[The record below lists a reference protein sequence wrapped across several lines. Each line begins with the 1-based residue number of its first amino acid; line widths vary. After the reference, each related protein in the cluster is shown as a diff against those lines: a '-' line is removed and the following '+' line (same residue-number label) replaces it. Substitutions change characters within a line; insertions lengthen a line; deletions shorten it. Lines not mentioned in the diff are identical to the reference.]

1 MPASEYIKEYLVSL
15 GMQDNFTEKLGEALE
30 EADEEV
36 DSFAKGFAK
45 KFVTAGAAVVSLI
58 GATSVGIA
66 KFLNHIANAEQE
78 VADYAEEIGK
88 SREEAYRLKA
98 ALDAMGVSMEDIEAS
113 EELQE
118 QFKIL
123 QEDAQK
129 IQIPDMSTGVQQV
142 SDMKV
147 EFLRLKQIGMLAL
160 TWIGHYTMKY
170 LHQPLEKAKQLFG
183 SLNDVV
189 LKNIPKWSKSMG
201 FFLSSIMRLGLTI
214 IRGAK
219 AIFNAI
225 KKIFDMIPKEIKIV
239 TALLAALA
247 LFIKAGPIGKLM
259 FIITAALLL
268 LEDFFVYI
276 DGGEALLGG
285 FWQKLIDIY
294 NALKESGAIE
304 KFKQSFVD
312 AMEYIKQGI
321 LNTKDF
327 IKDLFQQ
334 FQDSG
339 SIEKIQKL
347 FLKLGE
353 ILLLIIDTL
362 KNVGRAFLDS
372 FGGKG
377 KTFLEWIVSVGLP
390 ALLNLLNGVVS
401 VVKGILI
408 VVNKFSSL
416 EGVIKGIGM
425 AFLTWKVGK
434 GLGKEIDNIKKKIES
449 TKEKIISTTE
459 RMNKFAKSWEESK
472 NTPKS
477 VPKEIKGWKEIL
489 SEYKKAA
496 SKYFV
501 ALKQK
506 GVATVKEVTNK
517 GMSIVKG
524 IANKGMSAI
533 KKIAGVGKKAVNT
546 VVKYGVKAG
555 KGAIRAIKTAGTM
568 IAKGV
573 SSAISFFTSPMGLI
587 VLAVAALITIA
598 ILVIKNWDKVKAFFI
613 VFGNKVKEVMTTV
626 VNFILQKWNAFKEK
640 FASSDSFF
648 GRVMQAIATII
659 ETYIGIYI
667 DFFKMLWENIKLI
680 FSVIKSLI
688 QGDFEGAYQA
698 VVAIWN
704 NIVAFFKNLIS
715 KVVAAI
721 KQVFSPI
728 VNWFQNKVNEIK
740 NKFASI
746 PQHIKQK
753 FTEAVNNI
761 KNVFEPIVGWF
772 EAKVAKIK
780 DTFSGIGEKL
790 SGVKNFVFGGKSE
803 NGYAEGGLVTQHQV
817 AEIAEGN
824 QPELIVPLTKK
835 DRAKQLL
842 QQGADYLGLSR
853 FQPKQLQKA
862 KGFMEQAANNMAKLQ
877 TVLTATTYQTNNQN
891 VSNQYF
897 IDMTS
902 KYTIHDT
909 SGKPQSTA
917 RAVDRTV
924 QKRIRNLQGAL

>member
-45 KFVTAGAAVVSLI
+45 KFVTAGAVVVSLI

-66 KFLNHIANAEQE
+66 KFLNHITNAEQE
-78 VADYAEEIGK
+78 IAEYAEEIGK
-88 SREEAYRLKA
+88 SREEAYRLKT

-183 SLNDVV
+183 SLNDVI
-189 LKNIPKWSKSMG
+189 LKNIPKWSKAMG
-201 FFLSSIMRLGLTI
+201 FFLSSVVRLGLTV

-247 LFIKAGPIGKLM
+247 LFIRAGPIGKLM
-259 FIITAALLL
+259 FIITIVLLL
-268 LEDFFVYI
+268 LEDFFGYI
-276 DGGEALLGG
+276 DGKDALLGG
-285 FWQKLIDIY
+285 LWQKLIDIY

-304 KFKQSFVD
+304 KFKQSFTD
-312 AMEYIKQGI
+312 AMESIRQGI

-327 IKDLFQQ
+327 IKDLFKQ

-347 FLKLGE
+347 FSKLGE

-434 GLGKEIDNIKKKIES
+434 GLGKEIDNIKNKIDS
-449 TKEKIISTTE
+449 TKEKIISATE
-459 RMNKFAKSWEESK
+459 KMNNFSDSWEKSK
-472 NTPKS
+472 NTPKDTS
-477 VPKEIKGWKEIL
+477 KDSKKWKEIL
-489 SEYKKAA
+489 SEYKQA
-496 SKYFV
+496 SLKYFST
-501 ALKQK
+501 LKQK
-506 GVATVKEVTNK
+506 GVATVK
-517 GMSIVKG
+517 G
-524 IANKGMSAI
+524 IANKGKSVI
-533 KKIAGVGKKAVNT
+533 KSIANFGKKAVNI
-546 VVKYGVKAG
+546 VAKYGVQAG
-555 KGAIRAIKTAGTM
+555 KGAIKAVKSAGTM

-573 SSAISFFTSPMGLI
+573 SSAISFFTSPIGLI

-613 VFGNKVKEVMTTV
+613 AFGNKVKEVMTAAV
-626 VNFILQKWNAFKEK
+626 DFILQKWNTFKEK
-640 FASSDSFF
+640 FANSDSFF

-659 ETYIGIYI
+659 ETYVGIYI

-688 QGDFEGAYQA
+688 QGDFEGAYQG

-704 NIVAFFKNLIS
+704 NIVAFFKNLIT

-761 KNVFEPIVGWF
+761 KNVFEPIIGWF

-780 DTFSGIGEKL
+780 DTFSGIGEKIG
-790 SGVKNFVFGGKSE
+790 SVKNFVFGGSSE
-803 NGYAEGGLVTQHQV
+803 NGYAEGGLVTQHQI

-842 QQGADYLGLSR
+842 QKGADYLGLSR

-877 TVLTATTYQTNNQN
+877 TGLTATTYQTTNQN

-917 RAVDRTV
+917 KAVDRTV

>member
-36 DSFAKGFAK
+36 SSFAKGFAK
-45 KFVTAGAAVVSLI
+45 HFAIAGTAVFSLI

-88 SREEAYRLKA
+88 SREEAYRLKT

-147 EFLRLKQIGMLAL
+147 EFLRLKQVGMLAL

-183 SLNDVV
+183 SLNDVI
-189 LKNIPKWSKSMG
+189 LKNIPKWSKAMG
-201 FFLSSIMRLGLTI
+201 FFLSSVVRLGLTV

-225 KKIFDMIPKEIKIV
+225 KKIFDMIPNEIKII

-268 LEDFFVYI
+268 LEDFFVYV
-276 DGGEALLGG
+276 DGGEALLGR

-294 NALKESGAIE
+294 NTLKDSGAIE

-312 AMEYIKQGI
+312 AMEYIRKGI
-321 LNTKDF
+321 INTKDF
-327 IKDLFQQ
+327 IKDLFRQ

-347 FLKLGE
+347 FSKLGE

-362 KNVGRAFLDS
+362 KNVGRTFLDS

-377 KTFLEWIVSVGLP
+377 KTFLEWIASVGLP
-390 ALLNLLNGVVS
+390 TLLNLLNIAAS
-401 VVKGILI
+401 TIKGILI
-408 VVNKFSSL
+408 LADKFSSL

-425 AFLTWKVGK
+425 AFLGWKIGK
-434 GLGKEIDNIKKKIES
+434 GVVKEIDNIKNKIDS
-449 TKEKIISTTE
+449 TKEKIISATE
-459 RMNKFAKSWEESK
+459 KMNNFSDSWEKSK
-472 NTPKS
+472 NTPKDTS
-477 VPKEIKGWKEIL
+477 KDSKKWKEIL
-489 SEYKKAA
+489 SEYKQA
-496 SKYFV
+496 SLKYFST
-501 ALKQK
+501 LKQK
-506 GVATVKEVTNK
+506 GVATVK
-517 GMSIVKG
+517 G
-524 IANKGMSAI
+524 IANKGKSVI
-533 KKIAGVGKKAVNT
+533 KSIANFGKKAVNI
-546 VVKYGVKAG
+546 VAKYGVQAG
-555 KGAIRAIKTAGTM
+555 KGAIRAIKSACTM

-613 VFGNKVKEVMTTV
+613 AFGNKVKEVMTTAV
-626 VNFILQKWNAFKEK
+626 DFILQKWNAFKEK
-640 FASSDSFF
+640 FASSNSFF

-680 FSVIKSLI
+680 FSIIKSLI
-688 QGDFEGAYQA
+688 HGDFEEAYQS

-704 NIVAFFKNLIS
+704 NIVAFFKNLIT

-761 KNVFEPIVGWF
+761 KNVFEPIIGWF

-790 SGVKNFVFGGKSE
+790 SGVKNFVFGGSSE
-803 NGYAEGGLVTQHQV
+803 NGYAEGGLVTQHQI

-842 QQGADYLGLSR
+842 QRGADYLGLSR

-877 TVLTATTYQTNNQN
+877 TALTATTYQTTNQN

-917 RAVDRTV
+917 KAVDRTV

>member
-30 EADEEV
+30 GADEEV

-123 QEDAQK
+123 QEDAKK

-142 SDMKV
+142 SEMKV

-219 AIFNAI
+219 AIFDAI

-259 FIITAALLL
+259 FIITIVLLL
-268 LEDFFVYI
+268 LEDFFGYI
-276 DGGEALLGG
+276 DGKDALLGG
-285 FWQKLIDIY
+285 LWQKLIDIY

-304 KFKQSFVD
+304 KFKQSFTD
-312 AMEYIKQGI
+312 AMEYIRQGI

-327 IKDLFQQ
+327 IKDLFKQ

-347 FLKLGE
+347 FSKLGE

-390 ALLNLLNGVVS
+390 TLLSLLNGVVS
-401 VVKGILI
+401 AVKGILI

-449 TKEKIISTTE
+449 TKEKITSTTE

-489 SEYKKAA
+489 SEYKEAA

-533 KKIAGVGKKAVNT
+533 KKIVGVGKKAVNT

-613 VFGNKVKEVMTTV
+613 AFGNKVKEVMITAV
-626 VNFILQKWNAFKEK
+626 DFILQKWNAFKEK
-640 FASSDSFF
+640 FASSESFF
-648 GRVMQAIATII
+648 GRIMQAIATII
-659 ETYIGIYI
+659 ETYVGIYI

-688 QGDFEGAYQA
+688 QGDFEGAYQS

-862 KGFMEQAANNMAKLQ
+862 KGFMEQAANNMEKLQ
-877 TVLTATTYQTNNQN
+877 TGLTATTYQTNNQN

>member
-45 KFVTAGAAVVSLI
+45 KFVTAGAVVVSLI

-88 SREEAYRLKA
+88 SREEAYRLKT

-129 IQIPDMSTGVQQV
+129 VQIPDMSTGVQQV

-147 EFLRLKQIGMLAL
+147 EFLRLKQVGMLAL

-183 SLNDVV
+183 SLNDVI
-189 LKNIPKWSKSMG
+189 LKNIPKWSKAMG
-201 FFLSSIMRLGLTI
+201 FFLSSIMRLGLTV

-225 KKIFDMIPKEIKIV
+225 KKIFDMIPNEIKII

-268 LEDFFVYI
+268 LEDFFVYV
-276 DGGEALLGG
+276 DGGEALLGR

-294 NALKESGAIE
+294 NTLKDSGAIE

-312 AMEYIKQGI
+312 AMEYIRQGI
-321 LNTKDF
+321 LNIKDF
-327 IKDLFQQ
+327 IKDLFKQ

-347 FLKLGE
+347 FSKLGA
-353 ILLLIIDTL
+353 ILLLIVDIL

-377 KTFLEWIVSVGLP
+377 KTFLEWIASVGLP
-390 ALLNLLNGVVS
+390 TLLNLLNIAAS
-401 VVKGILI
+401 TIKGILI
-408 VVNKFSSL
+408 LADKFSSL

-459 RMNKFAKSWEESK
+459 RMNKFAKSWEGSK

-477 VPKEIKGWKEIL
+477 VPKEVKGWKEIL
-489 SEYKKAA
+489 SEYKEAA

-555 KGAIRAIKTAGTM
+555 KGAIRAIKSAGTM

-613 VFGNKVKEVMTTV
+613 AFGNKVKEVMTTAV
-626 VNFILQKWNAFKEK
+626 DFILQKWNAFKEK
-640 FASSDSFF
+640 FASSNSFF

-680 FSVIKSLI
+680 FSIIKSLI
-688 QGDFEGAYQA
+688 HGDFEEAYQS

-761 KNVFEPIVGWF
+761 KNVFEPIVSWF

-842 QQGADYLGLSR
+842 QKGADYLGISR

-877 TVLTATTYQTNNQN
+877 TGLTATTYQTNNQN

>member
-36 DSFAKGFAK
+36 SSFAKGFAK
-45 KFVTAGAAVVSLI
+45 HFAIAGTAVFSLI

-88 SREEAYRLKA
+88 SREEAYRLKT

-129 IQIPDMSTGVQQV
+129 VQIPDMSTGVQQV

-147 EFLRLKQIGMLAL
+147 EFLRLKQVGMLAL

-183 SLNDVV
+183 SLNDVI

-247 LFIKAGPIGKLM
+247 LFIRAGPIGKLM
-259 FIITAALLL
+259 FIITIVLLL
-268 LEDFFVYI
+268 LEDFFGYI
-276 DGGEALLGG
+276 DGKDALLGG
-285 FWQKLIDIY
+285 LWQKLIDIY
-294 NALKESGAIE
+294 NALKDSGAIE

-312 AMEYIKQGI
+312 AMEYIRKGI
-321 LNTKDF
+321 INTKDF
-327 IKDLFQQ
+327 IKDLFRQ

-347 FLKLGE
+347 FSKLGE

-459 RMNKFAKSWEESK
+459 RMNKFAKSWEGSK

-477 VPKEIKGWKEIL
+477 VPKEVKGWKEIL
-489 SEYKKAA
+489 SEYKEAA

-555 KGAIRAIKTAGTM
+555 KGAIRAIKSACTM

-613 VFGNKVKEVMTTV
+613 AFGNKVKEVMTTAV
-626 VNFILQKWNAFKEK
+626 DFILQKWNAFKEK
-640 FASSDSFF
+640 FASSNSFF

-680 FSVIKSLI
+680 FSIIKSLI
-688 QGDFEGAYQA
+688 HGDFEEAYQS

-761 KNVFEPIVGWF
+761 KNVFEPIVSWF

-842 QQGADYLGLSR
+842 QKGADYLGISR

-877 TVLTATTYQTNNQN
+877 TGLTATTYQTNNQN

>member
-36 DSFAKGFAK
+36 DGFVKGFAK
-45 KFVTAGAAVVSLI
+45 HFAVAGTAVVSLI
-58 GATSVGIA
+58 GATSVGIT

-88 SREEAYRLKA
+88 SREEAYRLKT

-142 SDMKV
+142 SEMKV

-183 SLNDVV
+183 SLNDVI

-219 AIFNAI
+219 AVFNAI
-225 KKIFDMIPKEIKIV
+225 KKTFDMIPKEIKV
-239 TALLAALA
+239 VMALLAALA
-247 LFIKAGPIGKLM
+247 LFIRTGPIGKLM
-259 FIITAALLL
+259 FILTAALLL
-268 LEDFFVYI
+268 LEDFFVYV

-285 FWQKLIDIY
+285 LWQKLIDIY

-304 KFKQSFVD
+304 KFKQSFID
-312 AMEYIKQGI
+312 AMESIRQGI
-321 LNTKDF
+321 LHTKDF

-334 FQDSG
+334 FQESG
-339 SIEKIQKL
+339 SIEKIKEL
-347 FLKLGE
+347 FSKVKD
-353 ILLLIIDTL
+353 ILLLLFDTL
-362 KNVGRAFLDS
+362 KNVGRTFLDS

-390 ALLNLLNGVVS
+390 TLLSLLNVAAS
-401 VVKGILI
+401 AIKGILI
-408 VVNKFSSL
+408 LVNQFSSL
-416 EGVIKGIGM
+416 EGVIKGIGI
-425 AFLTWKVGK
+425 AFLGWKIGK
-434 GLGKEIDNIKKKIES
+434 GVIKGIDNIKN
-449 TKEKIISTTE
+449 KIISATE
-459 RMNKFAKSWEESK
+459 KMNKLTESLNQSSEDTQAEK
-472 NTPKS
+472 
-477 VPKEIKGWKEIL
+477 IGWKKTF
-489 SEYKKAA
+489 SEYKKAVSELA
-496 SKYFV
+496 STV
-501 ALKQK
+501 KQK
-506 GVATVKEVTNK
+506 GVT
-517 GMSIVKG
+517 IVKG
-524 IANKGMSAI
+524 IVNKGTSAV

-546 VVKYGVKAG
+546 VVKYGVQAG
-555 KGAIRAIKTAGTM
+555 KGAIKAVKTAGTM

-587 VLAVAALITIA
+587 ILAVAALITIA
-598 ILVIKNWDKVKAFFI
+598 ILVIKNWDKVKAFLI
-613 VFGNKVKEVMTTV
+613 AFGNKVKEIMTEA
-626 VNFILQKWNAFKEK
+626 VNFILQKWQAFKEK
-640 FASSDSFF
+640 FADSESFF
-648 GRVMQAIATII
+648 GRVMQAIATVI
-659 ETYIGIYI
+659 EAYVSIYI
-667 DFFKMLWENIKLI
+667 DFFSMLWENIKLI

-688 QGDFEGAYQA
+688 QGDFEGAYQG

-704 NIVAFFKNLIS
+704 NIVAFFKNLIT

-728 VNWFQNKVNEIK
+728 INWFQSKVNEIK

-746 PQHIKQK
+746 PQYLQQK
-753 FTEAVNNI
+753 FSEAVNNI
-761 KNVFEPIVGWF
+761 KNVFQPIVDWF
-772 EAKVAKIK
+772 ETKVAKIK
-780 DTFSGIGEKL
+780 DTFNGIGEKV
-790 SGVKNFVFGGKSE
+790 SSVKNFVFGGKSE
-803 NGYAEGGLVTQHQV
+803 NGYAEGGLVTHHQI

-862 KGFMEQAANNMAKLQ
+862 KGMMEQAANHMAKLQ
-877 TVLTATTYQTNNQN
+877 TGLTATSYQTTNQT

-909 SGKPQSTA
+909 SGKPESTA

-924 QKRIRNLQGAL
+924 QKRIRNLQGAI

>member
-1 MPASEYIKEYLVSL
+1 
-15 GMQDNFTEKLGEALE
+15 
-30 EADEEV
+30 
-36 DSFAKGFAK
+36 
-45 KFVTAGAAVVSLI
+45 
-58 GATSVGIA
+58 
-66 KFLNHIANAEQE
+66 
-78 VADYAEEIGK
+78 
-88 SREEAYRLKA
+88 
-98 ALDAMGVSMEDIEAS
+98 
-113 EELQE
+113 
-118 QFKIL
+118 
-123 QEDAQK
+123 
-129 IQIPDMSTGVQQV
+129 
-142 SDMKV
+142 
-147 EFLRLKQIGMLAL
+147 
-160 TWIGHYTMKY
+160 
-170 LHQPLEKAKQLFG
+170 
-183 SLNDVV
+183 
-189 LKNIPKWSKSMG
+189 
-201 FFLSSIMRLGLTI
+201 
-214 IRGAK
+214 
-219 AIFNAI
+219 
-225 KKIFDMIPKEIKIV
+225 
-239 TALLAALA
+239 
-247 LFIKAGPIGKLM
+247 
-259 FIITAALLL
+259 
-268 LEDFFVYI
+268 
-276 DGGEALLGG
+276 
-285 FWQKLIDIY
+285 
-294 NALKESGAIE
+294 
-304 KFKQSFVD
+304 
-312 AMEYIKQGI
+312 
-321 LNTKDF
+321 
-327 IKDLFQQ
+327 
-334 FQDSG
+334 
-339 SIEKIQKL
+339 
-347 FLKLGE
+347 
-353 ILLLIIDTL
+353 
-362 KNVGRAFLDS
+362 
-372 FGGKG
+372 
-377 KTFLEWIVSVGLP
+377 
-390 ALLNLLNGVVS
+390 
-401 VVKGILI
+401 
-408 VVNKFSSL
+408 
-416 EGVIKGIGM
+416 
-425 AFLTWKVGK
+425 
-434 GLGKEIDNIKKKIES
+434 
-449 TKEKIISTTE
+449 
-459 RMNKFAKSWEESK
+459 MNKFAKSWEESK

-489 SEYKKAA
+489 SEYKEAA

-501 ALKQK
+501 TLKQK

-533 KKIAGVGKKAVNT
+533 KKIVGVGKKAVNT

-555 KGAIRAIKTAGTM
+555 KGAIKAVKSAGTM

-587 VLAVAALITIA
+587 ILAVAALITIA

-613 VFGNKVKEVMTTV
+613 AFGNKVKEVMTAAV
-626 VNFILQKWNAFKEK
+626 DFILQKWNDFKEN
-640 FASSDSFF
+640 FASSESLF

-659 ETYIGIYI
+659 ETYVGIYI

-680 FSVIKSLI
+680 FSIIKSLI

-715 KVVAAI
+715 KVVAVI

-790 SGVKNFVFGGKSE
+790 SSVKNFVFGGKSE

-853 FQPKQLQKA
+853 FQPKQLEKA

-877 TVLTATTYQTNNQN
+877 TGLTATTYQTNNQT

>member
-36 DSFAKGFAK
+36 SSFAKGFAK
-45 KFVTAGAAVVSLI
+45 HFAIAGTAVFSLI

-88 SREEAYRLKA
+88 SREEAYRLKT

-129 IQIPDMSTGVQQV
+129 VQIPDMSTGVQQV

-147 EFLRLKQIGMLAL
+147 EFLRLKQVGMLAL

-183 SLNDVV
+183 SLNDVI

-247 LFIKAGPIGKLM
+247 LFIRAGPIGKLM
-259 FIITAALLL
+259 FIITIVLLL
-268 LEDFFVYI
+268 LEDFFGYI
-276 DGGEALLGG
+276 DGKDALLGG
-285 FWQKLIDIY
+285 LWQKLIDIY
-294 NALKESGAIE
+294 NALKDSGAIE

-312 AMEYIKQGI
+312 AMEYIRKGI
-321 LNTKDF
+321 INTKDF
-327 IKDLFQQ
+327 IKDLFRQ

-347 FLKLGE
+347 FSKLGE

-459 RMNKFAKSWEESK
+459 RMNKFAKSWEGSK

-477 VPKEIKGWKEIL
+477 VPKEVKGWKEIL
-489 SEYKKAA
+489 SEYKEAA

-555 KGAIRAIKTAGTM
+555 KGAIRAIKSACTM

-613 VFGNKVKEVMTTV
+613 AFGNKVKEVMTTAV
-626 VNFILQKWNAFKEK
+626 DFILQKWNAFKEK
-640 FASSDSFF
+640 FASSNSFF

-680 FSVIKSLI
+680 FSIIKSLI
-688 QGDFEGAYQA
+688 HGDFEEAYQS

-761 KNVFEPIVGWF
+761 KNVFEPIVSWF
-772 EAKVAKIK
+772 EAKVAKI
-780 DTFSGIGEKL
+780 KL

-842 QQGADYLGLSR
+842 QKGADYLGISR

-877 TVLTATTYQTNNQN
+877 TGLTATTYQTNNQN

>member
-36 DSFAKGFAK
+36 SSFAKGFAK
-45 KFVTAGAAVVSLI
+45 HFAVAGTAVVSLI

-66 KFLNHIANAEQE
+66 KFLNHVANAEQE

-88 SREEAYRLKA
+88 SREEAYRLKT

-183 SLNDVV
+183 SLNDVI

-247 LFIKAGPIGKLM
+247 LFIRAGPIGKLM
-259 FIITAALLL
+259 FLLTAALLL
-268 LEDFFVYI
+268 LEDFFVYV

-285 FWQKLIDIY
+285 LWQKLIDIY

-304 KFKQSFVD
+304 KFKQSFID
-312 AMEYIKQGI
+312 AMESIRQGI
-321 LNTKDF
+321 LHTKDF

-334 FQDSG
+334 FQESG
-339 SIEKIQKL
+339 SIEKIKEL
-347 FLKLGE
+347 FSKVKD
-353 ILLLIIDTL
+353 ILLLLFDTL

-390 ALLNLLNGVVS
+390 TLLSLLNGVVS

-408 VVNKFSSL
+408 VVNQFSSL
-416 EGVIKGIGM
+416 EGVIKGIGI
-425 AFLTWKVGK
+425 AFLGWKIGK
-434 GLGKEIDNIKKKIES
+434 GVAKGIDNIKNKILS
-449 TKEKIISTTE
+449 ATEK
-459 RMNKFAKSWEESK
+459 MNKLTESLNQSSEDTQK
-472 NTPKS
+472 
-477 VPKEIKGWKEIL
+477 IGWKKTF
-489 SEYKKAA
+489 SEYKKAVSELA
-496 SKYFV
+496 STV
-501 ALKQK
+501 KQK
-506 GVATVKEVTNK
+506 GVT
-517 GMSIVKG
+517 IVKG
-524 IANKGMSAI
+524 IVNKGTSAV

-546 VVKYGVKAG
+546 VVTYGVQAG
-555 KGAIRAIKTAGTM
+555 KGAIKAVKVAGTM

-573 SSAISFFTSPMGLI
+573 SSAISFFTSPIGLI

-613 VFGNKVKEVMTTV
+613 AFGNKVKEVMTAAV
-626 VNFILQKWNAFKEK
+626 DFILQKWNAFKEK
-640 FASSDSFF
+640 FADSESLF

-659 ETYIGIYI
+659 ETYVSISI

-680 FSVIKSLI
+680 FSIIKSLI

-698 VVAIWN
+698 VVSIWN

-728 VNWFQNKVNEIK
+728 VNWFQSKVNDIK

-746 PQHIKQK
+746 PQYLQQK
-753 FTEAVNNI
+753 FAEAVNNI
-761 KNVFEPIVGWF
+761 KNVFQPIVDWF
-772 EAKVAKIK
+772 ETKVAKIK
-780 DTFSGIGEKL
+780 DTFNGIGEKL
-790 SGVKNFVFGGKSE
+790 SSVKNFVFGGNSE
-803 NGYAEGGLVTQHQV
+803 KGYAEGGLVTQHQI

-842 QQGADYLGLSR
+842 QKGADYLGLSR
-853 FQPKQLQKA
+853 FQPKHLQKA
-862 KGFMEQAANNMAKLQ
+862 KGMMEQAAGNMAKLQ
-877 TVLTATTYQTNNQN
+877 TALTATSYQTTNQT

-909 SGKPQSTA
+909 SGKPESTA
-917 RAVDRTV
+917 KAVDRTV

>member
-36 DSFAKGFAK
+36 SSFAKGFAK
-45 KFVTAGAAVVSLI
+45 HFAIAGTAVFSLI

-88 SREEAYRLKA
+88 SREEAYRLKT

-147 EFLRLKQIGMLAL
+147 EFLRLKQVGMLAL

-183 SLNDVV
+183 SLNDVI
-189 LKNIPKWSKSMG
+189 LKNIPKWSKAMG
-201 FFLSSIMRLGLTI
+201 FFLSSVVRLGLTV

-225 KKIFDMIPKEIKIV
+225 KKIFDMIPNEIKII

-247 LFIKAGPIGKLM
+247 LFIKVGPIGKLM
-259 FIITAALLL
+259 FIITAVLLL

-276 DGGEALLGG
+276 DGGEALLGR
-285 FWQKLIDIY
+285 FWQRLIDIY
-294 NALKESGAIE
+294 NTLKDSGAIE

-312 AMEYIKQGI
+312 AMEYIRQGI
-321 LNTKDF
+321 LNIKDF
-327 IKDLFQQ
+327 IKDLFKQ

-347 FLKLGE
+347 FSKLGA
-353 ILLLIIDTL
+353 ILLLIVDIL

-459 RMNKFAKSWEESK
+459 RMNKFAKSWEGSK

-477 VPKEIKGWKEIL
+477 VPKEVKGWKEIL
-489 SEYKKAA
+489 SEYKEAA

-555 KGAIRAIKTAGTM
+555 KGAIRAIKSAGTM

-613 VFGNKVKEVMTTV
+613 AFGNKVKEVMTTAV
-626 VNFILQKWNAFKEK
+626 DFILQKWNAFKEK
-640 FASSDSFF
+640 FASSNSFF

-680 FSVIKSLI
+680 FSIIKSLI
-688 QGDFEGAYQA
+688 HGDFEEAYQS

-761 KNVFEPIVGWF
+761 KNVFEPIVSWF

-842 QQGADYLGLSR
+842 QKGADYLGISR

-877 TVLTATTYQTNNQN
+877 TGLTATTYQTNNQN

>member
-36 DSFAKGFAK
+36 SSFAKGFAK
-45 KFVTAGAAVVSLI
+45 HFAIAGTAVFSLI

-88 SREEAYRLKA
+88 SREEAYRLKT

-147 EFLRLKQIGMLAL
+147 EFLRLKQVGMLAL

-183 SLNDVV
+183 SLNDVI
-189 LKNIPKWSKSMG
+189 LKNIPKWSKAMG
-201 FFLSSIMRLGLTI
+201 FFLSSVVRLGLTV
-214 IRGAK
+214 IRGTK

-225 KKIFDMIPKEIKIV
+225 KKIFDMIPNEIKIV

-247 LFIKAGPIGKLM
+247 LFIRAGPIGKLM
-259 FIITAALLL
+259 FIITIVLLL
-268 LEDFFVYI
+268 LEDFFGYI
-276 DGGEALLGG
+276 DGKDALLGG
-285 FWQKLIDIY
+285 LWQKLIDIY

-304 KFKQSFVD
+304 KFKQSFTD
-312 AMEYIKQGI
+312 AMESIRQGI

-327 IKDLFQQ
+327 IKDLFKQ

-347 FLKLGE
+347 FSKLGE

-459 RMNKFAKSWEESK
+459 RMNKFAKSWEGSK

-477 VPKEIKGWKEIL
+477 VPKEVKGWKEIL
-489 SEYKKAA
+489 SEYKEAA

-546 VVKYGVKAG
+546 IVKYGVKAG
-555 KGAIRAIKTAGTM
+555 KGAIRAIKSAGTM

-613 VFGNKVKEVMTTV
+613 AFGNKVKEVMTAAV
-626 VNFILQKWNAFKEK
+626 DFILQKWNTFKEK
-640 FASSDSFF
+640 FANSDSFF

-659 ETYIGIYI
+659 ETYVGIYI

-688 QGDFEGAYQA
+688 QGDFEGAYQG

-704 NIVAFFKNLIS
+704 NIVAFFKNLIT

-761 KNVFEPIVGWF
+761 KNVFEPIVSWF

-842 QQGADYLGLSR
+842 QKGADYLGLSR

-877 TVLTATTYQTNNQN
+877 TGLTATTYQTTNQN

-917 RAVDRTV
+917 KAVDRTV
-924 QKRIRNLQGAL
+924 QKRIRNLQRAL

>member
-45 KFVTAGAAVVSLI
+45 KFVTVGAVVVSLI

-66 KFLNHIANAEQE
+66 KFLNHITNAEQE
-78 VADYAEEIGK
+78 IAEYAEEIGK
-88 SREEAYRLKA
+88 SREEAYRLKT

-183 SLNDVV
+183 SLNDVI
-189 LKNIPKWSKSMG
+189 LKNIPKWSKAMG
-201 FFLSSIMRLGLTI
+201 FFLSSVVHLGLTV

-225 KKIFDMIPKEIKIV
+225 KKIFDMIPNEIKII

-276 DGGEALLGG
+276 DGGEALLGR

-294 NALKESGAIE
+294 NALKDSGAIE

-312 AMEYIKQGI
+312 AMEYIRKGI
-321 LNTKDF
+321 INTKDF
-327 IKDLFQQ
+327 IKDLFKQ

-347 FLKLGE
+347 FSKLGE

-434 GLGKEIDNIKKKIES
+434 GLGKEIDNIKNKIDS
-449 TKEKIISTTE
+449 TKEKIISATE
-459 RMNKFAKSWEESK
+459 KMNNFSDSWEKSK
-472 NTPKS
+472 NTPKDTS
-477 VPKEIKGWKEIL
+477 KDSKKWKEIL
-489 SEYKKAA
+489 SEYKQA
-496 SKYFV
+496 SLKYFST
-501 ALKQK
+501 LKQK
-506 GVATVKEVTNK
+506 GVATVK
-517 GMSIVKG
+517 G
-524 IANKGMSAI
+524 IANKGKSVI
-533 KKIAGVGKKAVNT
+533 KSIANFGKKAVNT
-546 VVKYGVKAG
+546 VAKYGVQAG
-555 KGAIRAIKTAGTM
+555 KGAIKAVKSAGTM

-573 SSAISFFTSPMGLI
+573 SSAISFFTSPIGLI

-613 VFGNKVKEVMTTV
+613 AFGNKVKEVMTAAV
-626 VNFILQKWNAFKEK
+626 DFILQKWNTFKEK
-640 FASSDSFF
+640 FANSDSFF
-648 GRVMQAIATII
+648 GRVMQVIATII
-659 ETYIGIYI
+659 ETYVGIYI

-688 QGDFEGAYQA
+688 QGDFEGAYQG

-704 NIVAFFKNLIS
+704 NIVAFFKNLIT

-728 VNWFQNKVNEIK
+728 VSWFQNKVNEIK

-761 KNVFEPIVGWF
+761 KNVFEPIIGWF

-780 DTFSGIGEKL
+780 DTFSGIGEKIG
-790 SGVKNFVFGGKSE
+790 SVKNFVFGGSSE
-803 NGYAEGGLVTQHQV
+803 NGYAEGGLVTQHQI

-842 QQGADYLGLSR
+842 QRGADYLGLSR

-862 KGFMEQAANNMAKLQ
+862 KGFMEQTTNNMAKLQ
-877 TVLTATTYQTNNQN
+877 TALTATTYQTTNQN

>member
-36 DSFAKGFAK
+36 SSFAKGFAK
-45 KFVTAGAAVVSLI
+45 HFAIAGTAVFSLI

-88 SREEAYRLKA
+88 SREEAYRLKT

-183 SLNDVV
+183 SLNDVI
-189 LKNIPKWSKSMG
+189 LKNIPKWSKAMG
-201 FFLSSIMRLGLTI
+201 FFLSSVVRLGLTV

-225 KKIFDMIPKEIKIV
+225 KKIFDMIPNEIKIV

-247 LFIKAGPIGKLM
+247 LFIRAGPIGKLM
-259 FIITAALLL
+259 FIITIVLLL
-268 LEDFFVYI
+268 LEDFFGYI
-276 DGGEALLGG
+276 DGKDALLGG
-285 FWQKLIDIY
+285 LWQKLIDIY

-304 KFKQSFVD
+304 KFKQSFTD
-312 AMEYIKQGI
+312 AMESIRQGI

-327 IKDLFQQ
+327 IKDLFKQ

-347 FLKLGE
+347 FSKLGE

-434 GLGKEIDNIKKKIES
+434 GLGKEIDNIKNKIDS
-449 TKEKIISTTE
+449 TKEKIISATE
-459 RMNKFAKSWEESK
+459 KMNNFSDSWEKSK
-472 NTPKS
+472 NTPKDTS
-477 VPKEIKGWKEIL
+477 KDSKKWKEIL
-489 SEYKKAA
+489 SEYKQA
-496 SKYFV
+496 SLKYFST
-501 ALKQK
+501 LKQK
-506 GVATVKEVTNK
+506 GVATVK
-517 GMSIVKG
+517 G
-524 IANKGMSAI
+524 IANKGKSVI
-533 KKIAGVGKKAVNT
+533 KSIANFGKKAVNI
-546 VVKYGVKAG
+546 VAKYGVQAG
-555 KGAIRAIKTAGTM
+555 KGAIKAVKSAGTM

-573 SSAISFFTSPMGLI
+573 SSAISFFTSPIGLI

-613 VFGNKVKEVMTTV
+613 AFGNKVKEVMTAAV
-626 VNFILQKWNAFKEK
+626 DFILQKWNTFKEK
-640 FASSDSFF
+640 FANSDSFF

-659 ETYIGIYI
+659 ETYVGIYI

-688 QGDFEGAYQA
+688 QGDFEGAYQG

-704 NIVAFFKNLIS
+704 NIVAFFKNLIT

-753 FTEAVNNI
+753 ITEAVNNI
-761 KNVFEPIVGWF
+761 KNVFEPIIGWF

-803 NGYAEGGLVTQHQV
+803 NGYAEGGLVTQHQI

-842 QQGADYLGLSR
+842 QKGADYLGLSR

-877 TVLTATTYQTNNQN
+877 TGLTATTYQTTNQN

-917 RAVDRTV
+917 KAVDRTV

>member
-36 DSFAKGFAK
+36 SSFAKGFAK
-45 KFVTAGAAVVSLI
+45 HFAIAGTAVFSLI

-88 SREEAYRLKA
+88 SREEAYRLKT

-129 IQIPDMSTGVQQV
+129 VQTPDMSTGVQQV

-147 EFLRLKQIGMLAL
+147 EFLRLKQVGMLAL

-183 SLNDVV
+183 SLNDVI

-219 AIFNAI
+219 AIFDAI

-247 LFIKAGPIGKLM
+247 LFIRAGPIGKLM
-259 FIITAALLL
+259 FIITIVLLL
-268 LEDFFVYI
+268 LEDFFGYI
-276 DGGEALLGG
+276 DGKDALLGG
-285 FWQKLIDIY
+285 LWQKLIDIY

-304 KFKQSFVD
+304 KFKQSFTD
-312 AMEYIKQGI
+312 AMESIRQGI

-327 IKDLFQQ
+327 IKDLFKQ

-347 FLKLGE
+347 FSKLGE

-434 GLGKEIDNIKKKIES
+434 GLGKEIDNIKNKIDS
-449 TKEKIISTTE
+449 TKEKIISATE
-459 RMNKFAKSWEESK
+459 KMNNFSDSWEKSK
-472 NTPKS
+472 NTPKDTS
-477 VPKEIKGWKEIL
+477 KDSKKWKEIL
-489 SEYKKAA
+489 SEYKQA
-496 SKYFV
+496 SLKYFST
-501 ALKQK
+501 LKQK
-506 GVATVKEVTNK
+506 GVATVK
-517 GMSIVKG
+517 G
-524 IANKGMSAI
+524 IANKGKSVI
-533 KKIAGVGKKAVNT
+533 KSIANFGKKAVNI
-546 VVKYGVKAG
+546 VAKYGVQAG
-555 KGAIRAIKTAGTM
+555 KGAIKAVKSAGTM

-573 SSAISFFTSPMGLI
+573 SSAISFFTSPIGLI

-613 VFGNKVKEVMTTV
+613 AFGNKVKEVMTAAV
-626 VNFILQKWNAFKEK
+626 DFILQKWNTFKEK
-640 FASSDSFF
+640 FANSDSFF
-648 GRVMQAIATII
+648 GRVMQVIATII
-659 ETYIGIYI
+659 ETYVGIYI

-688 QGDFEGAYQA
+688 QGDFEGAYQG

-761 KNVFEPIVGWF
+761 KNVFEPIIGWF

-780 DTFSGIGEKL
+780 DTFSGIGEKIG
-790 SGVKNFVFGGKSE
+790 SVKNFVFGGSSE
-803 NGYAEGGLVTQHQV
+803 NGYAEGGLVTQHQI

-842 QQGADYLGLSR
+842 QRGADYLGLSR

-877 TVLTATTYQTNNQN
+877 TGLTATTYQTTNQN

-917 RAVDRTV
+917 KAVDRTV